1 MRTKNLKLLLICGL
15 ISIVLCSSL
24 VFAVILFCN
33 PDGKMDTNNVDEIV
47 TESVDSI
54 AESYTSEEVISNATE
69 SEVQEEKFKDIDDP
83 DSVDYDSLE
92 TGFDVSDR
100 VVDDGSRVKAL
111 LPDYAEDIQKLA
123 ASYGIEVNLE
133 KPTDASYR
141 EAWWEFESGG
151 TTYRLLF
158 IADES
163 YSYMEGL
170 EVQDLSSLSS

>member
-33 PDGKMDTNNVDEIV
+33 PDGKKDTNNVDEIV

-133 KPTDASYR
+133 KPADASYR